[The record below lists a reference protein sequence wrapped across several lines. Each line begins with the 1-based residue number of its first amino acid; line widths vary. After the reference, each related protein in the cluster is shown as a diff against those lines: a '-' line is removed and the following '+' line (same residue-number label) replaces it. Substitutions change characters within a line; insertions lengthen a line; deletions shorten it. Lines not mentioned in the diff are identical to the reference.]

1 MRKALVQVKH
11 RAGKWE
17 GEKREGKK
25 MHFFVFCYRHKV
37 QVPLCIAS
45 SKAGARINIERNNM
59 EIRMNNYK
67 LHDEEMEIVA
77 RGFARQWLKDI
88 KSWLEMGSREG
99 EYISIDDYASKF
111 GGLFYDR
118 VATIAF
124 SRLSRIKNE
133 ERLIVYNDKKL
144 ISMIKSYAVTLLKM
158 EEFSDVKTYLIGR
171 RERKEIETNKEQAKT
186 LLQKAD
192 EIQRNAGR
200 NRATNSRNMKVQ
212 RMMLGRADALRVKAY
227 QLSADIDIGKSA

>member
-1 MRKALVQVKH
+1 
-11 RAGKWE
+11 
-17 GEKREGKK
+17 
-25 MHFFVFCYRHKV
+25 
-37 QVPLCIAS
+37 
-45 SKAGARINIERNNM
+45 
-59 EIRMNNYK
+59 MNNYK
-67 LHDEEMEIVA
+67 LNDEEMEIVA
-77 RGFARQWLKDI
+77 RGFSRQWLKDI

-171 RERKEIETNKEQAKT
+171 RERKAIETNKEQAKT

-200 NRATNSRNMKVQ
+200 NRATNSRNLKVQ
-212 RMMLGRADALRVKAY
+212 RMMIGRADALRVKAY
-227 QLSADIDIGKSA
+227 QLSTDINSGKSA

>member
-1 MRKALVQVKH
+1 
-11 RAGKWE
+11 
-17 GEKREGKK
+17 
-25 MHFFVFCYRHKV
+25 
-37 QVPLCIAS
+37 
-45 SKAGARINIERNNM
+45 
-59 EIRMNNYK
+59 MNNYK
-67 LHDEEMEIVA
+67 LNDEEMEIVA
-77 RGFARQWLKDI
+77 RGFSRQWLKDI

-186 LLQKAD
+186 LLKKAD

-200 NRATNSRNMKVQ
+200 NRATNSRNLKVQ
-212 RMMLGRADALRVKAY
+212 RMMIGRADALRVKAY
-227 QLSADIDIGKSA
+227 QLSTDINSGNPHKHNTKKGTRHHEKRSIEQRN